1 MQLIYPRIKWK
12 LKETLPGLFAF
23 YYRVL
28 GRSHN
33 SSPKWA
39 QHGMKIDLN
48 FELMSCWFIT
58 CLVHLIPTTLGMS
71 ATRQPAS
78 VWTWLPQLG
87 LQRPETKVSAEEV
100 EVYERQKCNCCL
112 INLPHSSHENEEES
126 GIKKKKTA
134 TQQQQDFNGHLLVLG
149 SLHHA

>member
-1 MQLIYPRIKWK
+1 MQHIYRWIKWE

-23 YYRVL
+23 YYEVL

-58 CLVHLIPTTLGMS
+58 CLVHLIPTALGMS
-71 ATRQPAS
+71 ATFI
-78 VWTWLPQLG
+78 WTWLPQLG
-87 LQRPETKVSAEEV
+87 LERPETKASVEEV
-100 EVYERQKCNCCL
+100 KVCDQHKCNCRL
-112 INLPHSSHENEEES
+112 INQSHSSHKNREES
-126 GIKKKKTA
+126 VKKTA

-149 SLHHA
+149 SPHHT